1 MAMIGQ
7 IKARGQVTNRLLML
21 TALNVTLTVLTAHAV
36 LGFIHHSYGNDWIT
50 AICHPLYQFSGS
62 LLVAYLLA
70 KSFYWLRRCFDPAR
84 EQSALMLFI
93 FLALAMT
100 LLQALKLPAL
110 LAPLLAGI
118 IVKHSDPRP
127 HLWPQHF
134 GSVGGVM
141 VILLFVIIGA
151 SLNWRSLQTGVWI
164 ALLLIAARGGAQ
176 LLGVLLTGKPSGL
189 SLRQSLA
196 LGISLAPMSG
206 VAFVLAAD
214 IGQIFPALNDELEP
228 VVMGMIFILEIL
240 GPILM
245 QRSLRW
251 IDEAQSTRQPWK
263 PGG

>member
-1 MAMIGQ
+1 
-7 IKARGQVTNRLLML
+7 
-21 TALNVTLTVLTAHAV
+21 
-36 LGFIHHSYGNDWIT
+36 
-50 AICHPLYQFSGS
+50 
-62 LLVAYLLA
+62 
-70 KSFYWLRRCFDPAR
+70 
-84 EQSALMLFI
+84 MLFI

-176 LLGVLLTGKPSGL
+176 LLGVLLTGRPSGL